1 MPVAG
6 EDVNGCGDDDLKL
19 DSPNL
24 VLIRRAALP
33 LLEPRR
39 LENGDC
45 WPPSVPVGARRSRK
59 LDLPSPG
66 PSESPLPLPAD
77 ELPGLSP
84 IFSGANQATA
94 RMYHNCFGRSFVM
107 DNNVGSST
115 QHRQEE
121 ELIIYLGGVGTQF
134 LVMADFAMDGPYP
147 LSSSHL
153 VY

>member
-94 RMYHNCFGRSFVM
+94 RSIASVRDS
-107 DNNVGSST
+107 NVQLRENFHQRECIITALAGVLLWITTLAARPSIVRKKSS
-115 QHRQEE
+115 
-121 ELIIYLGGVGTQF
+121 
-134 LVMADFAMDGPYP
+134 
-147 LSSSHL
+147 
-153 VY
+153 

>member
-94 RMYHNCFGRSFVM
+94 RSIASCIITALAGVLLWITTLAARPSIVRKK
-107 DNNVGSST
+107 SS
-115 QHRQEE
+115 
-121 ELIIYLGGVGTQF
+121 
-134 LVMADFAMDGPYP
+134 
-147 LSSSHL
+147 
-153 VY
+153 